1 MVAAGLVKTGITPL
15 FFCYLA
21 AGLAWRS
28 DVMAI
33 AYIFLFWLMSG
44 YVSFSVVLPQT

>member
-1 MVAAGLVKTGITPL
+1 MVCAGLVKTAITPL

-28 DVMAI
+28 DILAI

-44 YVSFSVVLPQT
+44 YAAAE